1 MLLLVMLMTMSMAE
15 TKAVT
20 FRVRT
25 DVLAALEAAGIAPAD
40 VARKALEAEAI
51 RAKQL
56 ATIKKIR
63 EDPRR
68 LGLPFDAAEFIRKD
82 RDTDHGRDLRR

>member
-1 MLLLVMLMTMSMAE
+1 MPMAE
-15 TKAVT
+15 TKPVT

-40 VARKALEAEAI
+40 VARKALEEEAV

-56 ATIKKIR
+56 ATIRRIR
-63 EDPRR
+63 ARAGKDKFE
-68 LGLPFDAAEFIRKD
+68 LGFDATEFIRRD
-82 RDTDHGRDLRR
+82 RDTDHGRDVRP